1 MNKMHRRGLAVCLLV
16 LAGGA
21 SAQQAMPEA
30 SAGTPE
36 ASGGAGVDCPVL
48 LQEAEAHFEQ
58 GRQAAS
64 VKRWKEAQP
73 LLRDASGEFLKVA
86 AACPAAAAQANRQGD
101 RAVAELKLVEAA
113 ISHQGEC
120 LPRFDK
126 ALGLDLRAAAA
137 KSDKGDPA
145 EVERLLAE
153 AETTWREAVAVC
165 QSPHREKAE
174 KSLAATL
181 KVRTANA
188 ELLSAGP
195 ACDAAWKSATALID
209 YAKGAW
215 RDKRWDDASMLYGK
229 AVMAWEGAADKCSG
243 TRQQQAQR
251 KVEQTQIDAH
261 NAEFC
266 GPLWDSAT
274 DLSQRVKGAGNGVSA
289 SEKEQM
295 SMKAEV
301 AWRDAAGQC
310 HGNPQNLA
318 RSNADALARER
329 GTPLPA
335 NAQALYGTRRPAP
348 VAEPVAVKTAVA
360 TVTTAVAAS
369 TAAAVP
375 VAKEAARTS
384 VEATVS
390 VPAVAAPAAKV
401 VDAPAPSA
409 RKEVSS
415 ETTLVAGDTTYKGN
429 FTMDPKSGIVS
440 GTGTVEWDNGERFS
454 GTLVEGRRQG
464 KGRFNWV
471 GGQWYDGDWA
481 DDRAIGYGVIQFP
494 GGNRYEG
501 AVVDGEP
508 VGRGTLVFASG
519 DRYTGDFV
527 RGLFHG
533 QGSYV
538 WKNGNR
544 YDGAWNLGK
553 KHGRGRL
560 TWASGDAWEGEFR
573 DDLKTESGQSI
584 VAAAH

>member
-1 MNKMHRRGLAVCLLV
+1 MNTMHRRGLAVCLLFLV
-16 LAGGA
+16 GGA
-21 SAQQAMPEA
+21 GAQQAMPEA
-30 SAGTPE
+30 SGGMPE
-36 ASGGAGVDCPVL
+36 TSGGPAADCPVL

-58 GRQAAS
+58 GHQAAS
-64 VKRWKEAQP
+64 AKRWKEAQP
-73 LLRDASGEFLKVA
+73 LLHSASGEFLKVA
-86 AACPAAAAQANRQGD
+86 AACPTVAAQANRQGD
-101 RAVAELKLVEAA
+101 RATTELKLVEAA
-113 ISHQGEC
+113 ISHQSEC

-126 ALGLDLRAAAA
+126 ALDLDLRAAAA

-153 AETTWREAVAVC
+153 GETTWREAVAVC

-174 KSLAATL
+174 KSLAATV

-195 ACDAAWKSATALID
+195 ACDAAWKNATALID

-215 RDKRWDDASMLYGK
+215 RDKRWDDAAMLYGK

-243 TRQQQAQR
+243 TRQLQAQR

-274 DLSQRVKGAGNGVSA
+274 DLSQRVKSAGNGVSA
-289 SEKEQM
+289 TEKDQL
-295 SMKAEV
+295 SMRAEV

-310 HGNPQNLA
+310 HGSPQNLA

-329 GTPLPA
+329 GTPLPV

-348 VAEPVAVKTAVA
+348 VVEPVAVKTSVA
-360 TVTTAVAAS
+360 TAATA
-369 TAAAVP
+369 TAAAALP
-375 VAKEAARTS
+375 VAKDAIKAGAATTAL
-384 VEATVS
+384 VPVVPTPVGKVAEVPAATV
-390 VPAVAAPAAKV
+390 
-401 VDAPAPSA
+401 
-409 RKEVSS
+409 RKEAPT
-415 ETTLVAGDTTYKGN
+415 EATLVAGDTTYKGH
-429 FTMDPKSGIVS
+429 FAMDPKSGIVS
-440 GTGTVEWDNGERFS
+440 GTGTVEWANGERFS
-454 GTLVEGRRQG
+454 GTLVDGRRQG

-481 DDRAIGYGVIQFP
+481 DDRAVGYGIIQFP

-533 QGSYV
+533 QGSYA

-573 DDLKTESGQSI
+573 DDLKTESGQNI
-584 VAAAH
+584 AVAAH